1 MPILGGS
8 YFQPGTGAQAP
19 AYAVAAPMVEPQQSP
34 IGHRASAGV
43 HVGAQAG
50 RDQSRHGGV
59 GSALRL
65 LLVPVLDVADMALRR
80 ACPTVPISVAD
91 ATAGYMAGT
100 VDDRLWRCIVSIH
113 GGDLDQ
119 HLLAR
124 EGLRRRP
131 EVIESAVLRNR
142 ELLSDTQ
149 YDGAL
154 RQLGFTQPNERQLVS
169 QLRFEVPGPS
179 DLVRFAVR
187 HVFEPE
193 LISEFG
199 YDDEYRPILDA
210 YHHAQGVD
218 YPIFSGPLQQV
229 VAYTE
234 AANNLP
240 PGSFLQRYM
249 DAGLSEPTWA
259 RAYWWSHWILPS
271 PTQGY
276 EMMFRLDPTRDK
288 TGEPDWMQSQDF
300 DLAHL
305 RLLLRANDYP
315 PYWRDKLA
323 AIAYR
328 PPNLRFLRV
337 QLQTRTIT
345 HAQAV
350 SQLRQMGFRP
360 DYAEAQA
367 SALER
372 QLAEQRAEKVWGQVR
387 KGIREQWELGLIT
400 DDEARANLTES
411 GIDTELVEA
420 QLFQWAAEHNYDI
433 GRSLVK
439 ELHRAYLTGVF
450 TWPQTVTFLTQ
461 VGIVPKRQA
470 EYQRI
475 WGAELQARRKEVTAS
490 QAQKYAV
497 EGVMDIPTLV
507 VRLRNLNYSDAAIE
521 LILRDTRYQL
531 VQRDART
538 ASAAVAAER
547 KTQRELANAVRAQ
560 RTALAELRSQL
571 GRHGTPAKL
580 KTWYCAGLIGVSEV
594 TQRLSL
600 LGWPQPDI
608 DRLLEE
614 CDAKR
619 IKAGLPTYTQE
630 TGRSEKTD

>member
-1 MPILGGS
+1 
-8 YFQPGTGAQAP
+8 
-19 AYAVAAPMVEPQQSP
+19 
-34 IGHRASAGV
+34 
-43 HVGAQAG
+43 
-50 RDQSRHGGV
+50 
-59 GSALRL
+59 
-65 LLVPVLDVADMALRR
+65 MALRR
-80 ACPTVPISVAD
+80 ACPTAPISIAD
-91 ATAGYMAGT
+91 ATAGYLGGM
-100 VDDRLWRCIVSIH
+100 VDDRLWRCIVSIL
-113 GGDLDQ
+113 GGDIEQ

-124 EGLRRRP
+124 EGLRRKP
-131 EVIESAVLRNR
+131 EIIESAVLRNR
-142 ELLSDTQ
+142 ELLSDSQ

-193 LISEFG
+193 LIAEFG

-210 YHHAQGVD
+210 FHHAQGVD
-218 YPIFSGPLQQV
+218 YPIFSGPLSNV
-229 VAYTE
+229 VEYTE
-234 AANNLP
+234 RENGLP
-240 PGSFLQRYM
+240 IGTFVDSYAT
-249 DAGLSEPTWA
+249 AGLTEPTWA

-288 TGEPDWMQSQDF
+288 TGEPDWMQSQDL

-323 AIAYR
+323 AISYR

-337 QLQTRTIT
+337 QLATKSIN

-350 SQLRQMGFRP
+350 SQPRQMGFRP
-360 DYAEAQA
+360 DYAETQA

-400 DDEARANLTES
+400 DDEAQTLLADS
-411 GIDTELVEA
+411 GIDTDLVDA
-420 QLFQWAAEHNYDI
+420 TMQQWLSEHNHTV
-433 GRSLVK
+433 GQGLVK

-450 TWPQTVTFLTQ
+450 TWSQTETFLVQ
-461 VGIVPKRQA
+461 VGIVDKRRA

-475 WGAELQARRKEVTAS
+475 WGAELQARRKEITAS

-497 EGVMDIPTLV
+497 EGVLDIPSLV

-521 LILRDTRYQL
+521 LILADTRYQIA
-531 VQRDART
+531 QRQAR
-538 ASAAVAAER
+538 AAHEAALAQR
-547 KTQRELANAVRAQ
+547 RTQRELAAAVRAQ
-560 RTALAELRSQL
+560 STSIAELRKQL
-571 GRHGTPAKL
+571 ASHGSPAK
-580 KTWYCAGLIGVSEV
+580 
-594 TQRLSL
+594 
-600 LGWPQPDI
+600 
-608 DRLLEE
+608 
-614 CDAKR
+614 
-619 IKAGLPTYTQE
+619 IK
-630 TGRSEKTD
+630 